1 MAYKSDPR
9 GARPVSLLVVHTAE
23 GARTAR
29 SLGAYFYRDDIQAS
43 SHVGIDDSEILQY
56 VSYNR
61 SAWTVR
67 SGNPI
72 SDNAELCGFAAWSRD
87 EWLTNHRGMLDNTAR
102 WLADRAHARG
112 IPIVK
117 LTPAQVGANAWGVIG
132 HVDWTY
138 GKHDGTHTDP
148 GGNFPWDYVLG
159 QAGASVV
166 QQPTPSRSS
175 APPFPLPRNEYFGL
189 ITGPRQSHGGYYA
202 SERPAVRMIQQALI
216 RKGYVPGI
224 TNPNSGWADGIYE
237 QPTADAV
244 ARFQHAE
251 MPGTQFY
258 GQVWWDDWAKL
269 LG

>member
-9 GARPVSLLVVHTAE
+9 GTRPVSLLVLHSAE
-23 GARTAR
+23 GARTAE
-29 SLGAYFYRDDIQAS
+29 SLGSYFYRPDIMAS
-43 SHVGIDDSEILQY
+43 SHVGIDDTHILQY
-56 VSYNR
+56 VPYER

-87 EWLTNHRGMLDNTAR
+87 VWLNEHRGMLDLAAG
-102 WLADRAHARG
+102 WLSARAHARG
-112 IPIVK
+112 IPLSK

-148 GGNFPWDYVLG
+148 GGNFPWDYVMG
-159 QAGASVV
+159 QAGGW
-166 QQPTPSRSS
+166 TPPAPPPWH

-189 ITGPRQSHGGYYA
+189 ITGPARSHGGYYVA
-202 SERPAVRMIQQALI
+202 ERQPIKLIQQALI

-224 TNPNSGWADGIYE
+224 TDVNSRWADGIFE
-237 QPTADAV
+237 QPTFDAV
-244 ARFQHAE
+244 ARFQRRE
-251 MPGTQFY
+251 MPGTTFF

-269 LG
+269 LS